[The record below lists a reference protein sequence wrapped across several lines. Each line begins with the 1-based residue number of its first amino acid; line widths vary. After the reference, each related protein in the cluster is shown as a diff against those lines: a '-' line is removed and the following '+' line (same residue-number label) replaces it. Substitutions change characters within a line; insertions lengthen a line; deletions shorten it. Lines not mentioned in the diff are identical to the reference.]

1 MKVALITG
9 ASSGIGLECTMNLL
23 EKGFTVYA
31 LARRTDLLK
40 KAELK
45 GAHVLYMDIT
55 DSNSV
60 KNCIDTVISE
70 QGRID
75 VLVNNAGF
83 GLGGS
88 LEDIPLEEARRQ
100 FEVNVFG
107 NFTVLQK
114 VIKQEKWQNYKRSF
128 NWRTFFFALW
138 RLVPCIKIQR

>member
-31 LARRTDLLK
+31 FARRTDLLK

-75 VLVNNAGF
+75 VLVNNAGLF
-83 GLGGS
+83 SILN
-88 LEDIPLEEARRQ
+88 I
-100 FEVNVFG
+100 
-107 NFTVLQK
+107 
-114 VIKQEKWQNYKRSF
+114 F
-128 NWRTFFFALW
+128 N
-138 RLVPCIKIQR
+138 K